1 MSGNKQS
8 IKALD
13 DLLNKLTLAS
23 PEEQPQAAHN
33 LATFINGP
41 IEEKDAP
48 TQIVAKLQAQL
59 ANKKDTQARQKALE
73 ALEAMVNV
81 ENVSPA
87 FEPYLVPLLAA
98 SIEKIADKQVP
109 VKDAAIKAAHAVVRK
124 INPFAVKA
132 VLPIISTSI
141 ENAAKWQEKLT
152 SLTLLNDL
160 VEVAPTQMATNM
172 PDLVPIVSSAMWDTK
187 PEVKKQAKDT
197 MFKICTLVSNAD
209 IDKFIPV
216 LIECIANPE
225 EVPETVHTLGA
236 TTFVQ
241 EVQSPTLAI
250 MAPLLARG
258 LNSRETAIKRKSAV
272 IVDNMTKLVE
282 NPRLLSP
289 FMGSLENDLQ
299 KAFDGMADPEAR
311 AVVQRAQK
319 TLKTFGTIDP
329 AVAAEYAVPKFQ
341 ETLKGIAQT
350 DRTEVLHFVAAIV
363 NQMAEIDNRLDH
375 QDFTANTVAYLDV
388 IGSGTQIADEF
399 RAVTLKKLGNT
410 EEERED
416 FEETDGDILCDCDF
430 SLAYGAKILLNRT
443 NLKLIRGSRYGL
455 CGPNG
460 SGKSTLMRAIAN
472 GQVDGFPPADVLKTV
487 YVEHDIDESEA
498 DIRTLDFIIT
508 DPKCTTD
515 VGKTPAEAEAML
527 RSVGFNDELC
537 NKPVGGLSGGWKMKL
552 ALSRAMLQSADILLL
567 DEPTNHLDVRNVKWL
582 EDFLTSQKNVTSI
595 IVSHDSGFLDNVV
608 QYIIHYER
616 FKLKKYQGN
625 LSEFVRQ
632 CPSAKTYYDLGAGEE
647 AFQFPEPGFLEGVKT
662 KQRAIVKVSN
672 MSFQYPGTEK
682 PQLTDITF
690 QVSLS
695 SRIAVIGPNGAGK
708 STLIKVFCGELIPGT
723 GDVWTHPNLRIA
735 YVAQAAFTHL
745 AHHLDK
751 TPSEYIQWRYQTG
764 EDRETMDRANRQL
777 TEADEDAMKNK
788 VWRVEGTVR
797 KILAINSRRKL
808 KNSYEYEI
816 SWLLVNNHG
825 MKSESTTPMMTA
837 DNTWLPRTEL
847 LESGFSKMVA
857 EVDLKEAL
865 KSGNFRPLTKKAIEE
880 HCQLL
885 GLENEIVSHSRI
897 RGLSGGQ
904 KVKLV
909 LAACTWL
916 NPHIIV
922 LDEPTNYLD
931 RDSLSAL
938 SKALVNF
945 LGGVVVISHSQ
956 DFTRSIARATEN
968 EDGTPAGTAPLEI
981 WAVDNGR
988 LSASGHNWTASAS
1001 SGEKIAVKGDDEE
1014 EVKFDAFGNKIET
1027 AKKAKKLTGAELR
1040 KKKKERLA
1048 KKKRMGDAYVSSDED
1063 L

>member
-13 DLLNKLTLAS
+13 DLLNKLTISSAEELPSAS
-23 PEEQPQAAHN
+23 HN

-48 TQIVAKLQAQL
+48 TQIIAKLQAQL
-59 ANKKDTQARQKALE
+59 ANKKDTNARLRALV
-73 ALEAMVNV
+73 AVEAMVNV

-87 FEPYLVPLLAA
+87 FEPYLVELLKA
-98 SIEKIADKQVP
+98 SLEKIGDKQVP
-109 VKDAAIKAAHAVVRK
+109 VKDAAIKAAHAITRK
-124 INPFAVKA
+124 INPNAIKA
-132 VLPIISTSI
+132 ILPIISNSI
-141 ENAAKWQEKLT
+141 ETASKWQEKHT
-152 SLTLLNDL
+152 SLTLLDDL
-160 VEVAPTQMATNM
+160 VEVAPTQMAANM
-172 PDLVPIVSSAMWDTK
+172 PDLVPIASSAMWDTK
-187 PEVKKQAKDT
+187 PEVKKQAKET
-197 MFKICTLVSNAD
+197 MGKICTLVSNAD
-209 IDKFIPV
+209 INKFIPV

-241 EVQSPTLAI
+241 EVQTPTLAI
-250 MAPLLARG
+250 MAPLLGRG

-282 NPRLLSP
+282 NPRLLTP
-289 FMGSLENDLQ
+289 FMGSLVTDLQ

-319 TLKTFGTIDP
+319 TLKQFGTMDP
-329 AVAAEYAVPKFQ
+329 TVAAEYAVPKFE
-341 ETLKGIAQT
+341 ETLKGIAGVSNAT
-350 DRTEVLHFVAAIV
+350 TYFVACIV
-363 NQMAEIDNRLDH
+363 NQMAEIDATLDH

-388 IGSGTQIADEF
+388 IGSGVQIADEF
-399 RAVTLKKLGNT
+399 RAVTLKKLGT
-410 EEERED
+410 EEETKEA
-416 FEETDGDILCDCDF
+416 FEETEGDILCDCDF

-472 GQVDGFPPADVLKTV
+472 GQVDGFPPADELKTV

-498 DIRTLDFIIT
+498 DIKTLDFIVT

-647 AFQFPEPGFLEGVKT
+647 SFSFPEPGFLEGVKT
-662 KQRAIVKVSN
+662 KQRAIVKVSG

-708 STLIKVFCGELIPGT
+708 STLIKVFCGELIPGS

-777 TEADEDAMKNK
+777 TEADEEAMKKK
-788 VWRVEGTVR
+788 VWRVEGTIR
-797 KILAINSRRKL
+797 KILSINSRRKL

-825 MKSESTTPMMTA
+825 MKNESTTPMMTA
-837 DNTWLPRTEL
+837 DNTWVPRTEL

-885 GLENEIVSHSRI
+885 GLEPEIVSHSRI

-909 LAACTWL
+909 LGACTWL

-945 LGGVVVISHSQ
+945 QGGVVVISHSQ
-956 DFTRSIARATEN
+956 DFTRSIAKAAETL
-968 EDGTPAGTAPLEI
+968 EDGTTSAAVPLEI

-1001 SGEKIAVKGDDEE
+1001 SGEKIAAKDDDE

-1040 KKKKERLA
+1040 KKKKERMA
-1048 KKKRMGDAYVSSDED
+1048 RKKKLGDAYVSSDEE